1 MSLKIRRWHC
11 FNWKTS
17 PTFWEWKWKIYDR
30 IQWFFSFFRSS
41 LYVYR
46 SVNDSSNSFV
56 DNLFRQ
62 LIFFQN
68 ENWYHRYKNRTIKK
82 IERRKSIKG
91 IVEIGIFRYGYT
103 MRLQYACLI
112 TIALNQDTKIKS
124 ATYCWTLRRSM
135 ITTMISLFG

>member
-1 MSLKIRRWHC
+1 MALFQLENISYVLGMKMKNLR
-11 FNWKTS
+11 S
-17 PTFWEWKWKIYDR
+17 SDLR

-112 TIALNQDTKIKS
+112 TIALNQDTKIS
-124 ATYCWTLRRSM
+124 PPPIVRYDVPW
-135 ITTMISLFG
+135 